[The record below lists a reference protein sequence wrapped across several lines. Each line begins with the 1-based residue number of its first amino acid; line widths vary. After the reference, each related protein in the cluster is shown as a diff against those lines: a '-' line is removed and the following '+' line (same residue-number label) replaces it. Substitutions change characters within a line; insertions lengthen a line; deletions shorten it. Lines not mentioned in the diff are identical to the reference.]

1 MGNFFWVK
9 YRNKAANLAYDYFK
23 FGGFFFF
30 LIRAFINTAN

>member
-23 FGGFFFF
+23 GFFFWF
-30 LIRAFINTAN
+30 FVF